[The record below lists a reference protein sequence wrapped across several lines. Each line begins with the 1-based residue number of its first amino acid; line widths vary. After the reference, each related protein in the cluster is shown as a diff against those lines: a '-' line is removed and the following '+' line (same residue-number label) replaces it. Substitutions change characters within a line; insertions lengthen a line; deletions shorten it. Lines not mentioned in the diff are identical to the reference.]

1 MRTGHCRC
9 KRRIYFAN
17 HLCLQCGAELGLC
30 EHCGALT
37 SFQTGEGET
46 TCDHCEQPVYACV
59 NQQYQVCR
67 TFTMAAESLCC
78 WCEFTEA
85 IPSTENPK
93 HMARWARLELA
104 KRQLLIQLE
113 QLGLPPFR
121 ANLQQDYPLRFAFL
135 ADEQSP
141 TGEKQKVMT
150 GHQEGLITINLAE
163 ADSVHRERVRVNL
176 REPQRTLIGH
186 MRHEVGHYFDWAW
199 ASRFALPE
207 YIRLFGDPSAV
218 DYQQALDKHYEQGPP
233 ADWAESYVSAYAT
246 MHPWEDFAETVNAY
260 LDLMALATTA
270 VEQHRL
276 QLDLSAQG
284 KMDKIVKAVLELVVE
299 VSQYNFDLG
308 LQPLLPEQLAA
319 PVVKKLQYVHRLR
332 SINEG
337 S

>member
-1 MRTGHCRC
+1 M
-9 KRRIYFAN
+9 
-17 HLCLQCGAELGLC
+17 GLC
-30 EHCGALT
+30 ELCGALT
-37 SFQTGEGET
+37 SFEISDGEAR
-46 TCDHCEQPVYACV
+46 CDHCEQPVYACV

-67 TFTMAAESLCC
+67 TFTSAAETLCR

-85 IPSTENPK
+85 IPATENPK
-93 HMARWARLELA
+93 HVGRWARLELA

-199 ASRFALPE
+199 ASRFVLPE
-207 YIRLFGDPSAV
+207 YKRLFGDPTTV
-218 DYQQALDKHYEQGPP
+218 DYQQALDTHYEQGPP
-233 ADWAESYVSAYAT
+233 ADWPESFVSAYAT

-260 LDLMALATTA
+260 LDFMALATTA
-270 VEQHRL
+270 VEQKRL

-308 LQPLLPEQLAA
+308 LRPLLPEQISES
-319 PVVKKLQYVHRLR
+319 VIEKLQYVHQLR
-332 SINEG
+332 SVEEQ